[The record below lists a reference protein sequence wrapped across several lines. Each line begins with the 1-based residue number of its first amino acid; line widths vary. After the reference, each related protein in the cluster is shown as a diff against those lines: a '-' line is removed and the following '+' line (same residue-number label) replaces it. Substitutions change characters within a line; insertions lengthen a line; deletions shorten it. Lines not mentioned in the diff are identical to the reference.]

1 MFKIHSLYAK
11 LAISLSLILLI
22 IGLSYVVLSSFL
34 MQQLNTSTQQQLNQ
48 GLAKKLVADQKI
60 VLDGKIDIK
69 AMQHTFMEYMSINPI
84 IEIYYLDLQGKIL
97 AYSAEPGKVKRKSI
111 DISPIKKVLNNKDVV
126 TLGEDPRAYN
136 RLKPF
141 SVTQIPNSKN
151 PQGYLYVVLLG
162 EEYSAAY
169 EQHNQNAMWSLAG
182 SVLGGSLLLGLLAGL
197 FIFKRLTLR
206 LRLLQKNVS
215 DYTNSQFQSPEKLS
229 DKNISHSQDEI
240 SQLQQHIATMGLRI
254 SEQWSALKQQDKIR
268 REMVANISHD
278 LRTPLASIQ
287 GYLETLSIKG
297 DSLSAELRDKYIG
310 IATRQTQHL
319 QKLIDNL
326 FELAKLD
333 AKEHHPELEA
343 FPIMELIYDVV
354 NKLSIK
360 ADEKN
365 IRLNIQTDIQ
375 NPQVIADIGLIERV
389 LENLLNNAI
398 YYTQEAGEIN
408 ISLSVHDNNNIKI
421 NVSDNGEG
429 IETQHQALIFERFHQ
444 AHTPDR
450 SNGHAGLGLA
460 IVKKII
466 DLHKQNIWLSSQPGE
481 GASFNF
487 TLAIAD

>member
-1 MFKIHSLYAK
+1 MLKIHSLYAK

-34 MQQLNTSTQQQLNQ
+34 MRQLNTSTQQQLNRN
-48 GLAKKLVADQKI
+48 LAQQLVDDQKI
-60 VLDGKIDIK
+60 VHDGKIDIK
-69 AMQHTFMEYMSINPI
+69 AMKDTFMKYMSINPI
-84 IEIYYLDLQGKIL
+84 IEIYYLDLNGKIL
-97 AYSAEPGKVKRKSI
+97 AYSAEPGKVKRQSI
-111 DISPIKKVLNNKDVV
+111 DINPIKKVLTDNNLI

-141 SVTQIPNSKN
+141 SVTQIPNNKN

-169 EQHNQNAMWSLAG
+169 EQYNQNALWSLAG

-206 LRLLQKNVS
+206 LRLLQNNVS
-215 DYTNSQFQSPEKLS
+215 DYTHSQFQSPEKLS
-229 DKNISHSQDEI
+229 DKTISRSQDEI
-240 SQLQQHIATMGLRI
+240 SQLQQHISTMGMRI

-287 GYLETLSIKG
+287 GYLETISIKG
-297 DSLSAELRDKYIG
+297 DSLSADMRNKYIA

-333 AKEHHPELEA
+333 AKEHHPELEN
-343 FPIMELIYDVV
+343 FSIMELIYDVV

-360 ADEKN
+360 ADEKS
-365 IRLNIQTDIQ
+365 IRLNIQSETQ
-375 NPQVIADIGLIERV
+375 NPQVMADIGLIERV

-398 YYTQEAGEIN
+398 YYTKENGEIN
-408 ISLSVHDNNNIKI
+408 IIISVHDRKNIKI

-429 IETQHQALIFERFHQ
+429 IETQHQPLIFERFHQ
-444 AHTPDR
+444 AHSPDR

-466 DLHKQNIWLSSQPGE
+466 DLHKQKIWLNSQPGE

-487 TLAIAD
+487 TLTLAE

>member
-1 MFKIHSLYAK
+1 MLKIHSLYAK

-22 IGLSYVVLSSFL
+22 IGFSYVVLSSFL
-34 MQQLNTSTQQQLNQ
+34 MQQLNTSTQVQLNQ
-48 GLAKKLVADQKI
+48 NLAQKLVDDQKI
-60 VLDGKIDIK
+60 VRDGKIDIK
-69 AMQHTFMEYMSINPI
+69 AMKSTFMKYMSINPS
-84 IEIYYLDLQGKIL
+84 IEIYYLDLNGKIL
-97 AYSAEPGKVKRKSI
+97 AYSAEPGKVKRQSI
-111 DISPIKKVLNNKDVV
+111 DLAPIKKVLNDKDNI

-141 SVTQIPNSKN
+141 SVTPIPSKQN

-162 EEYSAAY
+162 EEYSAAFD
-169 EQHNQNAMWSLAG
+169 QHNQNTMWSLAG
-182 SVLGGSLLLGLLAGL
+182 SVLAGSLLLGLLAGL
-197 FIFKRLTLR
+197 IIFKRLTLR

-215 DYTNSQFQSPEKLS
+215 DYTHSQFQSPEKLS
-229 DKNISHSQDEI
+229 DKNISQSQDEI
-240 SQLQQHIATMGLRI
+240 SQLQQHISTMGIRI

-268 REMVANISHD
+268 REMIANISHD

-287 GYLETLSIKG
+287 GYLETITIKSDDLSLEK
-297 DSLSAELRDKYIG
+297 RNQYID
-310 IATRQTQHL
+310 IVTRQTQHL

-333 AKEHHPELEA
+333 AREHHPELES

-365 IRLNIQTDIQ
+365 IRLDIQSDIQ

-398 YYTQEAGEIN
+398 YYTQQNGEIK
-408 ISLSVHDNNNIKI
+408 IILSAHDNNNIKI

-429 IETQHQALIFERFHQ
+429 IEAQHQDLIFERFHQ

-466 DLHKQNIWLSSQPGE
+466 DLHKQSIWLTSQPGR

-487 TLAIAD
+487 TLSMAD